1 VTTHLAGLR
10 AEPRTR
16 FLPAEQAR
24 KWLRLSSDWVDLQ
37 LSLVLTALRRVAPQ
51 AKGRLL
57 DVGCGDKPY
66 QSIFQ
71 PYVSEYV
78 GVEHRETFA
87 LTSAFGVEARAP
99 GERGPDVLYS
109 GDRLPFA
116 DGSFDTVLNVQVLEH
131 TPRPGQLVRE
141 MARVLAKDGLL
152 ILLAPFQ
159 FRLHEEPHDY
169 FRYSPHGLRQL
180 CSEAGLEVTHI
191 EQQGSLWSVLGHKLN
206 SYLAFRLARLAG
218 LAQDMGKLGHEQL
231 TVERP
236 RYWTLPWVAPTM
248 FAISAG
254 ARVLDRVLF
263 DPEESLGFMVLA
275 RHQGSPGPKTGELEA
290 S

>member
-1 VTTHLAGLR
+1 MTTELSGLGLEQRTRLLAGEH
-10 AEPRTR
+10 AK
-16 FLPAEQAR
+16 
-24 KWLRLSSDWVDLQ
+24 KWMRQTSDWVDLQ
-37 LSLVLTALRRVAPQ
+37 LSLVLAGLRRVAPQ
-51 AKGRLL
+51 AHGRLL

-66 QSIFQ
+66 QTIFQ

-87 LTSAFGVEARAP
+87 LTSASGSEARAP

-109 GDRLPFA
+109 GDRLPFP
-116 DGSFDTVLNVQVLEH
+116 DGSFDTVLSVQVLEH
-131 TPRPGQLVRE
+131 TPRPGPLVRE
-141 MARVLAKDGLL
+141 MSRVLAKDGLL

-180 CSEAGLEVTHI
+180 CSEAGLELTHI

-218 LAQDMGKLGHEQL
+218 LAQNMGKLGHEQL
-231 TVERP
+231 RVERP

-248 FAISAG
+248 FAIAAG

-263 DPEESLGFMVLA
+263 DPEESLGFLVLA
-275 RHQGSPGPKTGELEA
+275 RHQGSLGQKMRELEA

>member
-1 VTTHLAGLR
+1 MTTELSGLDL
-10 AEPRTR
+10 EQRTR
-16 FLPAEQAR
+16 LLATEGAK
-24 KWLRLSSDWVDLQ
+24 KWLRLTSDWVDLQ
-37 LSLVLTALRRVAPQ
+37 LSLVLAALRRVAPQ
-51 AKGRLL
+51 AHGRLL

-66 QSIFQ
+66 QAIFQ
-71 PYVSEYV
+71 PFVSEYV

-87 LTSAFGVEARAP
+87 LTSAFGSPTP

-109 GDRLPFA
+109 GDRLPFP
-116 DGSFDTVLNVQVLEH
+116 DGSFDTVLSVQVLEH

-141 MARVLAKDGLL
+141 MGRVLAKDGLL
-152 ILLAPFQ
+152 ILIAPFQ

-180 CSEAGLEVTHI
+180 CLEAGLELTHI

-218 LAQDMGKLGHEQL
+218 LAQDMGKLGHEQVS
-231 TVERP
+231 VERP

-263 DPEESLGFMVLA
+263 DPEESLGFLVLA
-275 RHQGSPGPKTGELEA
+275 RHQGSDGPKTRELEV